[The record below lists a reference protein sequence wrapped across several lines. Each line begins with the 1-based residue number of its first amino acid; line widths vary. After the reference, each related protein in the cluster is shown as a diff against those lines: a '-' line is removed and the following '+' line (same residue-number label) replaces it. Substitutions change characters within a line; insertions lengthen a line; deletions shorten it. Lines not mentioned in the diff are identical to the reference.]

1 MTSILDPL
9 SLSECDDPAAVLAYA
24 RAMKQAEDDAAREV
38 MIAAATW
45 ASMHSV
51 ESLVG
56 PADGWHETCL
66 PLGGEGCPEVA
77 EFAVTEFAAVGK
89 STEAGRR
96 YLAHAVE
103 GCYRLP
109 SCRARLRAG
118 ELAGWRLG
126 FIAERTLCL
135 SPAAAAF
142 VDRHVAAVAHK
153 IGRPSWTGSPRR
165 PRPASTPSRPRTTGR
180 LPLRPGASTSTWRT
194 PASPGRSTSTASSTS
209 PTRSTSKPSSQRAP
223 NSSGCSGRRS
233 PSACGVLAPWVTLA
247 RGQSV
252 LDLDAEPHQRRRS
265 RRRVVLHVHLE
276 RAAILGAGGLARL
289 QEAAGPVTAEQVRG
303 WCGNPDTQVSVRP
316 VLDLAEHIQVEFY
329 EASARL
335 KNQADL
341 RDLTCVFPFCTR
353 RAHRCDHDHRVDHDD
368 GGPTCSCNVA
378 PACRGHHRAKTTGG
392 WGYITVEP
400 GVFLWRSPLG
410 YQYLREAT
418 GTLDV
423 TPDPER
429 RRLARTFVAHFGQ
442 TRPEP

>member
-1 MTSILDPL
+1 L
-9 SLSECDDPAAVLAYA
+9 E
-24 RAMKQAEDDAAREV
+24 
-38 MIAAATW
+38 
-45 ASMHSV
+45 
-51 ESLVG
+51 
-56 PADGWHETCL
+56 
-66 PLGGEGCPEVA
+66 
-77 EFAVTEFAAVGK
+77 
-89 STEAGRR
+89 
-96 YLAHAVE
+96 
-103 GCYRLP
+103 
-109 SCRARLRAG
+109 
-118 ELAGWRLG
+118 GWRLG

-153 IGRPSWTGSPRR
+153 IGPAQLDRLIAEAKARFDPERAEADRQAAAEARHVDIRLADASIAGTVRIDGEVDLADALDLEAVVAAGAEQQRLLGSTE
-165 PRPASTPSRPRTTGR
+165 S
-180 LPLRPGASTSTWRT
+180 LDV
-194 PASPGRSTSTASSTS
+194 
-209 PTRSTSKPSSQRAP
+209 
-223 NSSGCSGRRS
+223 RRS
-233 PSACGVLAPWVTLA
+233 RALGDLA

-276 RAAILGAGGLARL
+276 QAAILGAGGLARL

-303 WCGNPDTQVSVRP
+303 WCGTPDTQVSVQP
-316 VLDLAEHIQVEFY
+316 VLDLAEHIQVESY

-335 KNQADL
+335 KNQADH

-353 RAHRCDHDHRVDHDD
+353 RAHRCDHDHRVGHDD
-368 GGPTCSCNVA
+368 GGPTCSCNLA

-392 WGYITVEP
+392 WSYITVEP

-410 YQYLREAT
+410 YQYVRDAT

-423 TPDPER
+423 TPDPDR